1 MKGHLVRRV
10 SGVAIH
16 FPFPYAVVSD
26 QQQVGEIGRAQ
37 TAEKAE
43 RLCLALELLGR
54 FERGELIEREGL
66 VECDESQLQAASD

>member
-1 MKGHLVRRV
+1 MKGHLVRCV
-10 SGVAIH
+10 SGVAIQ

-43 RLCLALELLGR
+43 RLCLALELLRR
-54 FERGELIEREGL
+54 FERGELVESKGLLERGGP
-66 VECDESQLQAASD
+66 QLQAASD